1 MNWQAGSLPYILR
14 QALILA
20 LCASFANLATVRAA
34 DMGETVVVVYNR
46 RMPESKSLAEYYSRR
61 RQVPVDQLFG
71 FDLPETETISRRA
84 FREQLQQPLL
94 KLLEE
99 KKIFG
104 FVTDVEPATRD
115 KPGRVIRTLATSK
128 IRYAVLCYGVP
139 VRIPPDNSL
148 IEEGSSQLKPE
159 LRRNEAAVDS
169 ELAVLP
175 LDNKKLPIYGPLR
188 NLFYGVTNAA
198 VLHPTTGLLMV
209 TRLDGPNVEIARGLI
224 DKAIQAETDGLW
236 GRAYFDV
243 RGLTEGNYKL
253 GDDWIRDAEKSAR
266 LFGFDTELDTRPET
280 FPSSF
285 PMSQVALYAGWYDE
299 QVSGPFARGSVEF
312 VPGAF
317 AYHLHSTSAATIRN
331 LDQYWVGPLLARGAT
346 ATMGC
351 VYEPYL
357 EGTPDI
363 AVFVSRFLS
372 DFSFGEAAYA
382 AQNWLS
388 WQTTIVGDPLYRPF
402 ARSPTELHQRLL
414 ERHSK
419 LLEWSHLFRVNRKL
433 ASKLPTAQVIDELEE
448 EPMTKQSAVLEEKLG
463 DLYFAEGT
471 TPKAIDAY
479 TAALKLK
486 TTQQQ
491 RLRIM
496 LNLARALNVALRAQ
510 EAYDLYRRFLKSFP
524 DYPDPASIYHKL
536 LPLANRL
543 GKKQDA
549 EYYQLQIE
557 RQADIAPAK

>member
-1 MNWQAGSLPYILR
+1 MNWQAGSLPYNVSR
-14 QALILA
+14 ALILA
-20 LCASFANLATVRAA
+20 LCPTFAILATVRAA
-34 DMGETVVVVYNR
+34 DLGETVVVVYNR
-46 RMPESKSLAEYYSRR
+46 RMPESKSLAEYYSRQ
-61 RQVPVDQLFG
+61 RQVPTDQLFG

-139 VRIPPDNSL
+139 VRIAPDSSL
-148 IEEGSSQLKPE
+148 IEEGSSRLKPE

-175 LDNKKLPIYGPLR
+175 LDDKKLPIYGPLR
-188 NLFYGVTNAA
+188 NVFYGVANAEI
-198 VLHPTTGLLMV
+198 LDPTAGLLMV
-209 TRLDGPNVEIARGLI
+209 TRLDGPTVEIARGLI

-253 GDDWIRDAEKSAR
+253 GDDWIRDAEKAAR

-285 PMSQVALYAGWYDE
+285 PMSHVALYAGWYDVH
-299 QVSGPFARGSVEF
+299 VSGPFARGAVEF

-317 AYHLHSTSAATIRN
+317 AYHLHSFSAATIRTA
-331 LDQYWVGPLLARGAT
+331 DQQWVGPLLARGAT

-351 VYEPYL
+351 VDEPYL
-357 EGTPDI
+357 EGTPDV
-363 AVFVSRFLS
+363 AVFITRFLS
-372 DFSFGEAAYA
+372 GFSFGEAAYA
-382 AQNWLS
+382 SQNALS

-402 ARSPTELHQRLL
+402 ASSPTELHQRLL

-433 ASKLPTAQVIDELEE
+433 ASKLPAAQVIDELEE
-448 EPMTKQSAVLEEKLG
+448 EPLTKQSAVLEEKLG
-463 DLYFAEGT
+463 DLYSAEGK

-479 TAALKLK
+479 TAALKLE

-491 RLRIM
+491 RLRMM
-496 LNLARALNVALRAQ
+496 LNLARALNVALRER
-510 EAYDLYRRFLKSFP
+510 EAYDLYKRFLKSFP

-536 LPLANRL
+536 LPLAHRL

-557 RQADIAPAK
+557 RQAEVAPAK